1 MFCIIFFHLHVVHTF
16 LFLFFF
22 LTRKFHRSPFA
33 GRCFFWI
40 LTFLAFSKVS
50 PVRLVEF
57 YSKRVFL
64 FLFFLS
70 EKSFFLF
77 TSWLCRSMP
86 KIFYPNENFSCIHCV
101 DFKKDVA
108 LKEVV
113 GSLKS
118 RKLRF
123 FYLCFWCRKF
133 YALFF
138 KGILM
143 SSRKSLKV
151 HMYTHC
157 MLLCSHRIISFLH
170 NVFSSFFWRK
180 WLVEFTSFSY
190 KQKSLLWLK

>member
-1 MFCIIFFHLHVVHTF
+1 MASKKTVFYHHRKFTF
-16 LFLFFF
+16 LVFFSEFFLCLKCSSFSKINSHSCSLTETLVLHYFFF
-22 LTRKFHRSPFA
+22 IFMLSTHFYFY
-33 GRCFFWI
+33 FF
-40 LTFLAFSKVS
+40 FDAKVS
-50 PVRLVEF
+50 SFPFCREMLFLNFDIFSIFKSFASSTGRVLF
-57 YSKRVFL
+57 QKSFSFFVFL
-64 FLFFLS
+64 VR
-70 EKSFFLF
+70 KKFFLF

-138 KGILM
+138 KGHFDVE
-143 SSRKSLKV
+143 SKV
-151 HMYTHC
+151 A
-157 MLLCSHRIISFLH
+157 
-170 NVFSSFFWRK
+170 
-180 WLVEFTSFSY
+180 
-190 KQKSLLWLK
+190 

>member
-1 MFCIIFFHLHVVHTF
+1 MASKKTVFYHHRKFTF
-16 LFLFFF
+16 LVFFSEFFLCLKCSSFSKINSHSCSLTETLVLHYFFSSSCCPHIFIFYFF

-138 KGILM
+138 KGHFDVE
-143 SSRKSLKV
+143 SKV
-151 HMYTHC
+151 A
-157 MLLCSHRIISFLH
+157 
-170 NVFSSFFWRK
+170 
-180 WLVEFTSFSY
+180 
-190 KQKSLLWLK
+190 